1 VEREPEARPKTT
13 MGRNGKRKGR
23 VERRSDWRVGRD
35 SNGMDKGGMKRRKS
49 EESETWRGLE
59 FRRKAIGGDSIR
71 LKESEEGWLYD
82 ERGGSEDKGSK
93 VFEDGKGEWEE
104 EAW

>member
-49 EESETWRGLE
+49 EESET
-59 FRRKAIGGDSIR
+59 
-71 LKESEEGWLYD
+71 
-82 ERGGSEDKGSK
+82 
-93 VFEDGKGEWEE
+93 
-104 EAW
+104 